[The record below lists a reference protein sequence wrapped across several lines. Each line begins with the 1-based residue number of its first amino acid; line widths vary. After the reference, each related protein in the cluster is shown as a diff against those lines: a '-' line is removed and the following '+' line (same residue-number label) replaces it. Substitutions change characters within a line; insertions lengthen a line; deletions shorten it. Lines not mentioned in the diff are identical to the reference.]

1 MLDTPTDSE
10 IVQRIFQG
18 EVNAFGLLL
27 DRYKD
32 HALNIIKKRIPAKDV
47 EDVVQEVF
55 VKAYQSL
62 PGFDP
67 ESHFKKWLSV
77 IVVRTCCDYWRKSY
91 RMREAPMSAL
101 SERHREWLEGVIAS
115 ESTTAPDKM
124 IRQKEAKE
132 VLDWALDRLSPEDR
146 MVVEMLYLEGMT
158 GREAAELLG
167 WSQANVK
174 VRAFRSRKKLQK
186 LLSGLLEREEEG
198 R

>member
-27 DRYKD
+27 DRYKN
-32 HALNIIKKRIPAKDV
+32 HALKIIKKRIPAKDV

-67 ESHFKKWLSV
+67 QSHFKKWLSV

-101 SERHREWLEGVIAS
+101 SERHREWLEGVLAS
-115 ESTTAPDKM
+115 ESTASPDNM
-124 IRQKEAKE
+124 TRQKEAKE

-146 MVVEMLYLEGMT
+146 MVVEMVYLEGMT
-158 GREAAELLG
+158 GKEAAELLG
-167 WSQANVK
+167 WSMANVK